1 MGRKHPSH
9 QLPQPLGSLTDSPKA
24 DRYRVRKLEAFSL
37 PIVGD
42 YGKPEAMSRTSSD
55 KTLAATLR
63 NRRPTG
69 SYRDSNPGG
78 GSHPLL
84 IDRRVSGPFFPRST
98 ALPVHEAL

>member
-55 KTLAATLR
+55 KNACR
-63 NRRPTG
+63 NFASEASANRK
-69 SYRDSNPGG
+69 
-78 GSHPLL
+78 L
-84 IDRRVSGPFFPRST
+84 PRQQSWWRQSS
-98 ALPVHEAL
+98 APY